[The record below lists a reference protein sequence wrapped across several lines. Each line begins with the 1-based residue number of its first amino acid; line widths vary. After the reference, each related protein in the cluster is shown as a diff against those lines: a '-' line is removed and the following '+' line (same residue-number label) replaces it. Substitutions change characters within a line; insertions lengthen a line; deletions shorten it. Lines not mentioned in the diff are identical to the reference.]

1 MAKIPLGKH
10 MTTKPEEIAATAVFL
25 LSAKSA
31 GHITGQHFRRRRV
44 RSPRSRLGLK
54 FTMQASTSLT
64 EINPFVD
71 AHARFWDPTRLA
83 YPWLAEVPAIAAPR
97 TPEHFIAE
105 AAELPAHIVF
115 VQAECDRAHFLD
127 EVQWIARGRRASRV
141 LRGLWR
147 LRPWM
152 AERKPRRRFM
162 RLPAFQLVRGVRH
175 PIQGEGDGSFCLRPE
190 FVAGV
195 QSLGARELT
204 FDICVTHDQL
214 PAAVELVR
222 RCADTMFVLD
232 HAGKPAIRDHL
243 LNPWRSSI
251 EQLARLPNVM
261 CKLSGLVTEAAVP
274 WGKADLEPYVRHLL
288 AYFGP
293 TRLLFGSDW
302 PVNHLAAV
310 SARWLATVRSL
321 LSHLSADE
329 RRAVFFENARRCYR
343 LPSSKTTSDIRVI

>member
-1 MAKIPLGKH
+1 
-10 MTTKPEEIAATAVFL
+10 
-25 LSAKSA
+25 
-31 GHITGQHFRRRRV
+31 
-44 RSPRSRLGLK
+44 
-54 FTMQASTSLT
+54 MQASTSLT

-71 AHARFWDPTRLA
+71 AHAHFWDPTRLS
-83 YPWLAEVPAIAAPR
+83 YPWLAEVPAIAAPH

-105 AAELPAHIVF
+105 AAELPAYIVF

-127 EVQWIARGRRASRV
+127 EVQWIAEWAAREPRLAGIVAFAPMDGGAQTAAALHALASV
-141 LRGLWR
+141 S
-147 LRPWM
+147 
-152 AERKPRRRFM
+152 
-162 RLPAFQLVRGVRH
+162 LVRGVRH

-243 LNPWRSSI
+243 LDPWRSSI

-274 WGKADLEPYVRHLL
+274 WGEADLEPYVRHLL
-288 AYFGP
+288 GLLRANAAFVRQ
-293 TRLLFGSDW
+293 RLAGGQAGRFLCT
-302 PVNHLAAV
+302 LARNCAE
-310 SARWLATVRSL
+310 SSFASIC
-321 LSHLSADE
+321 
-329 RRAVFFENARRCYR
+329 RRA
-343 LPSSKTTSDIRVI
+343 